1 MDFGFQ
7 VLEQIIK
14 TSAFR
19 HKILASNIANAETPS
34 YKARDVKFEDFMEG
48 RSVKLLTTDSK
59 HMTGTGVD
67 GAGGIE
73 ETETTSPWL
82 DRNNVEV
89 DVEVAKMTE
98 NALVFQTAI
107 KMLSTRISMIKNALN
122 T

>member
-1 MDFGFQ
+1 M
-7 VLEQIIK
+7 LEKLIDY
-14 TSAFR
+14 TVRR
-19 HKILASNIANAETPS
+19 HAVLASNIANAETPS

>member
-1 MDFGFQ
+1 MNGGIGL
-7 VLEQIIK
+7 LEKLIDY
-14 TSAFR
+14 TVRR
-19 HKILASNIANAETPS
+19 HAVLASNIANAETPS